1 VDETEQIQILA
12 EPDQSDEARRT
23 RVWRFDQFVARG
35 FDFARAALM
44 ADDSRI
50 DLARARR
57 LVASGR
63 VGRRNSRLTRLALEH
78 AGELTH
84 RPRGD
89 QLDRDAIRAQ
99 CLRQPLGISTVPEQD

>member
-1 VDETEQIQILA
+1 MRRGELVSGALTSSWLLA
-12 EPDQSDEARRT
+12 LTSRGRHSWRT
-23 RVWRFDQFVARG
+23 IP
-35 FDFARAALM
+35 
-44 ADDSRI
+44 RI

-63 VGRRNSRLTRLALEH
+63 VGRRNSRLTTLALDH